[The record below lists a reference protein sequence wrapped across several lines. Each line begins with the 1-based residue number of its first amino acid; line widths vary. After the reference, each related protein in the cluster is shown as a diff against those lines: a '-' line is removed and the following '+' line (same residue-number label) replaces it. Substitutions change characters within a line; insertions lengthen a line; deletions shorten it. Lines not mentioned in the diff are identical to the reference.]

1 MRNFSFVGLL
11 CVVAIIGWMA
21 KGMLAPAV
29 SHDPNDRN
37 TVEYWS
43 SHPSDR
49 AAMLA
54 WCQQHPQSQDT
65 GECSLASTAQTQ
77 VDAGAPS
84 GTQPAPGAQTNQS
97 GTDQGTGQASDELQA
112 QQDSNALGQ

>member
-29 SHDPNDRN
+29 SHDPNDRT
-37 TVEYWS
+37 TVEYWVV
-43 SHPSDR
+43 HTSDR
-49 AAMLA
+49 TAMLA

-65 GECSLASTAQTQ
+65 GECALASTAQTQ
-77 VDAGAPS
+77 ADTGA
-84 GTQPAPGAQTNQS
+84 QPASQPAQGAQTNQG
-97 GTDQGTGQASDELQA
+97 GTDQTTGQASDELQA
-112 QQDSNALGQ
+112 QQDSNALSQ